1 MKKIILFSIGIF
13 LLSTSKSQINLNK
26 IKKSVTGKDTSTTN
40 IVNAATKKITDT
52 NKGSLTNDDII
63 SGLKEALTIGT
74 QNSAKKLG
82 SVDGF
87 FKDAALKILMPPEAQ
102 KVTNTLRSMGMGS
115 LVDKAILSMNRA
127 AEDAATGVGDIFI
140 NAIKEMSIADGIQ
153 ILNGGNTAATDYL
166 KSNTTRSLNEKM
178 HPVIE
183 TSLKKTDATKYWNDV
198 FTNYNRV
205 STKKVE
211 TDLTAYVTQKAM
223 DGIFISVAQEEQK
236 IRKDPAAQ
244 VTGLLKKDF
253 GNAGL

>member
-1 MKKIILFSIGIF
+1 
-13 LLSTSKSQINLNK
+13 
-26 IKKSVTGKDTSTTN
+26 
-40 IVNAATKKITDT
+40 
-52 NKGSLTNDDII
+52 LTNDDII

-82 SVDGF
+82 TVDGF

-102 KVTNTLRSMGMGS
+102 KVTNTLRSMGMGN

-127 AEDAATGVGDIFI
+127 AEDASSGVGEIFI
-140 NAIKEMSIADGIQ
+140 NAIKDMSIADGIQ

-166 KSNTTRSLNEKM
+166 KSTTTNSLTEKM
-178 HPVIE
+178 RPVIE

-244 VTGLLKKDF
+244 VTGLLKKVF
-253 GNAGL
+253 GN

>member
-13 LLSTSKSQINLNK
+13 LLSSSKSQINLNK
-26 IKKSVTGKDTSTTN
+26 IKKSVTGKDTSTAN
-40 IVNAATKKITDT
+40 LVNAATKNIAGN

-82 SVDGF
+82 TVDGF

-102 KVTNTLRSMGMGS
+102 KVTNTLRSMGMGN

-127 AEDAATGVGDIFI
+127 AEDAASGVGDIFI
-140 NAIKEMSIADGIQ
+140 NAIKDMSIADGIQ

-166 KSNTTRSLNEKM
+166 KSTTTNSLTEKM
-178 HPVIE
+178 RPVIE

-244 VTGLLKKDF
+244 VTGLLKKVF
-253 GNAGL
+253 GQ

>member
-26 IKKSVTGKDTSTTN
+26 IKKTVTGQDTVTSN
-40 IVNAATKKITDT
+40 VINAATQTITGN
-52 NKGSLTNDDII
+52 NKGSLSNDDII

-82 SVDGF
+82 AVDGF

-102 KVTNTLRSMGMGS
+102 KVTNTLKSMGMGS

-127 AEDAATGVGDIFI
+127 AEDAASGVGEIFI
-140 NAIKEMSIADGIQ
+140 NAIKDMSIADGIQ

-166 KSNTTRSLNEKM
+166 KSTTTKSLTEKM
-178 HPVIE
+178 RPVIE
-183 TSLKKTDATKYWNDV
+183 SSLKKTDATKYWNDV

-223 DGIFISVAQEEQK
+223 DGIFISVAIEEQK

-244 VTGLLKKDF
+244 VTGLLKKVF
-253 GNAGL
+253 GN

>member
-13 LLSTSKSQINLNK
+13 LLSSSKSQINLNK
-26 IKKSVTGKDTSTTN
+26 LKKSVTAKDSGTSN
-40 IVNAATKKITDT
+40 ILNAATNSITGT
-52 NKGSLTNDDII
+52 HKGSFSNDEII

-74 QNSAKKLG
+74 QNSAVKLG
-82 SVDGF
+82 TVDGF
-87 FKDAALKILMPPEAQ
+87 FKDAALKILMPPEAE

-127 AEDAATGVGDIFI
+127 AEDAASGVGEIFI
-140 NAIKEMSIADGIQ
+140 NAIKDMSIADGIQ
-153 ILNGGNTAATDYL
+153 VLNGGNTAATDYL
-166 KSNTTRSLNEKM
+166 KTNTSKSLNEKM
-178 HPVIE
+178 RPVIE
-183 TSLKKTDATKYWNDV
+183 ASLKKTDATKYWNDV

-244 VTGLLKKDF
+244 VTGLLKKVF
-253 GNAGL
+253 GQ

>member
-26 IKKSVTGKDTSTTN
+26 IKKSVTGKDTSTAN
-40 IVNAATKKITDT
+40 IVNAATKSITGT

-82 SVDGF
+82 AVDGF

-127 AEDAATGVGDIFI
+127 AEDAASGVGEIFI
-140 NAIKEMSIADGIQ
+140 NAIKDMSIADGIQ

-166 KSNTTRSLNEKM
+166 KSTTTNSLTEKM
-178 HPVIE
+178 RPVIE

-223 DGIFISVAQEEQK
+223 DGIFISVAEEEQK

-244 VTGLLKKDF
+244 VTGLLKKVF
-253 GNAGL
+253 GN